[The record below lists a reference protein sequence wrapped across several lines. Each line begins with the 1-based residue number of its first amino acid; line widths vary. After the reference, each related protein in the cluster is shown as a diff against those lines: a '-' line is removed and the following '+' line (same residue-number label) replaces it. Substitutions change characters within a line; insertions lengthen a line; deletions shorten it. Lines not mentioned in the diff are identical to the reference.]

1 MSDYSEQALQ
11 HLLIEVAKDFNDE
24 VFVEEVMTQF
34 LSVGMPLL
42 GKLIENDPA
51 ARREAVTMGL
61 LIQAG
66 GVRTPATVAA
76 AATPATANLADPA
89 NAPALEVISTLIAK
103 LREGIVSAPRKTLR
117 GIGLTNAVMG
127 ATSNARAAG
136 RKTMLEYAKGLTAV
150 LFGSYM
156 LGLTGDFGLYN
167 LSYSVGIILYQNMQ
181 ISRILSRF
189 IGTIQS
195 SLGVAGIW
203 AYIIFVLSFVY
214 LGVKIQY
221 AIKANLIGAMGAI
234 PDQVLRLQDSSH
246 RALIAQSVGDVF
258 GNREYYAKI
267 VFEFLSNVSA
277 KASGVR
283 NVARKSL
290 VNASSQISRMT
301 RSARNSMGSAMNMV
315 SPSLKRIANSAYRTV
330 GSLKKNRMP
339 VAPLSLAPQ
348 LMLEEGEIPEI
359 PLRKLVPRATSVSR
373 RRGRSRTPIRR

>member
-1 MSDYSEQALQ
+1 MSDYSEEALQ
-11 HLLIEVAKDFNDE
+11 HLLTEVSKDFNDK
-24 VFVEEVMTQF
+24 VFVDEVMTQF

-76 AATPATANLADPA
+76 SATPATADPA
-89 NAPALEVISTLIAK
+89 NAPALEVISTLVAK

-127 ATSNARAAG
+127 NTPNARAAG
-136 RKTMLEYAKGLTAV
+136 RKTMMEYAKSLTAV

-156 LGLTGDFGLYN
+156 LGLTGDFGIYN
-167 LSYSVGIILYQNMQ
+167 LSYSVGIMLYQNMQ
-181 ISRILSRF
+181 FSRILSRF

-221 AIKANLIGAMGAI
+221 AIKANLIGAVGAI

-267 VFEFLSNVSA
+267 VFEFLSDVSA

-290 VNASSQISRMT
+290 ANASSQISRMT

-330 GSLKKNRMP
+330 GSLKKNRTTVQP

-348 LMLEEGEIPEI
+348 LMLEEGEIPET
-359 PLRKLVPRATSVSR
+359 PLKKLVPRATSVSR